1 MAINF
6 SSPSFSFLVPG
17 KLVLL
22 GDALSSL
29 VEPVLSIGDTAT
41 ANGGLVIV
49 EGTLT
54 GVLRCMRVDSGL
66 LGATANTLRTALASG
81 LLAAIVVELVGG
93 HAVDGLAEASV
104 NLRRGG
110 TTESLRGGGLVVRGL
125 GGGLL
130 GVACVRCVG
139 WGGASR
145 EDLCAELGNGIVA
158 NKDTG
163 LVLKAMLVNV
173 VVLFET
179 FSEALTPSWFSRE
192 APAGLGLNSPEPPVG
207 IWLVRASVLLLV
219 EDIAVYDWVWRV
231 CERGFE

>member
-6 SSPSFSFLVPG
+6 SSPSSKILVPG

-29 VEPVLSIGDTAT
+29 VEPVLSIGDTTT
-41 ANGGLVIV
+41 ANGGLVLV

-66 LGATANTLRTALASG
+66 LGATANTLGTALASG

-93 HAVDGLAEASV
+93 HAVHGLAEASV

-110 TTESLRGGGLVVRGL
+110 ATESLRGGGLVVRGL

-158 NKDTG
+158 NEDTG
-163 LVLKAMLVNV
+163 LVLKAMLVGV

-179 FSEALTPSWFSRE
+179 FWKYLRH
-192 APAGLGLNSPEPPVG
+192 
-207 IWLVRASVLLLV
+207 
-219 EDIAVYDWVWRV
+219 
-231 CERGFE
+231 RGSHGKRQQAWG